1 MGLTIVSYRRY
12 LRVAII
18 FLLRFPVARPNRIV
32 GFILITGKKVVRSG
46 YFTLAHIEGVLG
58 LAGFH
63 GYNWSS
69 HSSSTNTHT
78 YALSIN
84 NTAIYSSGANNRY
97 YGFPL
102 RCLSTV
108 LDMQKSLHPC
118 RLNFQVILHVGI
130 QCIKHQQCLRLT
142 PRRLTI
148 LPYAR
153 HNQILR

>member
-1 MGLTIVSYRRY
+1 MVSYRSR
-12 LRVAII
+12 LRTIT
-18 FLLRFPVARPNRIV
+18 FLLRLLTKLSRTI
-32 GFILITGKKVVRSG
+32 GFALTSRRKRQSSTTIANLLSPDATDINVNLLLLYPQHITNFLKLTSIAGKKVVRSG

-108 LDMQKSLHPC
+108 LDM
-118 RLNFQVILHVGI
+118 
-130 QCIKHQQCLRLT
+130 
-142 PRRLTI
+142 
-148 LPYAR
+148 
-153 HNQILR
+153 